1 MNVCETQMKEFGRM
15 KMWKRAAVL
24 LVTLVLSVSMSGG
37 CRMKKKEGYTVVCT
51 IYPIY
56 DWVQTVLEGV
66 DEVQPILLADKGV
79 DMHSYQANADDIIN
93 IRESS
98 LMVMVGGESE
108 NWVQDVLDSGSFGQK
123 QTVVSLLELLGDRA
137 KVEEVVEGMEHEHE
151 EGNPLDELPGDDD
164 HDHEDAEYDEH
175 VWLSLRNAYFCVEEL
190 AEILTAELPEHKDVI
205 FANKT
210 AYQEKLAALDERYKA
225 LRAEAKYDTMIVGD
239 RFPFRYLADDY
250 DLKYYAAFAGCS
262 AESEASFDTVIFL
275 AQKMD
280 ELDVKCLLVIESSNR
295 KLAKTIISNTK
306 SSDCRIL
313 ELDSL
318 QSTIPGGGISYLG
331 VMEKNLEVLSEALR

>member
-1 MNVCETQMKEFGRM
+1 MKI
-15 KMWKRAAVL
+15 WKRVVALL
-24 LVTLVLSVSMSGG
+24 LVLILGVGMLGG
-37 CRMKKKEGYTVVCT
+37 CRMKKKEGYTVVCS

-56 DWVQTVLEGV
+56 DWMQTLLAGV

-93 IRESS
+93 IRESN

-108 NWVQDVLDSGSFGQK
+108 NWVQDVLDCGSFGQK

-137 KVEEVVEGMEHEHE
+137 KVEEIVEGMEDEHEGENPFDELFGDHEHE
-151 EGNPLDELPGDDD
+151 EE
-164 HDHEDAEYDEH
+164 EYDEH

-190 AEILTAELPEHKDVI
+190 AEILISELPDHKDAI
-205 FANKT
+205 LANKT
-210 AYQEKLAALDERYKA
+210 AYQEKIAALDERYKA
-225 LRAEAKYDTMIVGD
+225 MRTEAAYDTIIVGD

-250 DLKYYAAFAGCS
+250 RLNYYAAFAGCS

-275 AQKMD
+275 AEKMD
-280 ELDVKCLLVIESSNR
+280 ELNVKCLLVIESSDR
-295 KLAKTIISNTK
+295 KLAETILSNTK
-306 SSDCRIL
+306 SKDGKIL

-318 QSTIPGGGISYLG
+318 QSTIPGDGVSYLG